1 MLRQVH
7 EALVKQSA
15 WENQLKSF
23 NWRIDVKSK
32 ARHIADLNTPTAI
45 VEMEI
50 SGSKVVLLAN
60 LMSECIDCS
69 LCLQGSEV
77 VRFEMNEEGLA
88 KMIEQ
93 IETIEE
99 QITAYTT

>member
-1 MLRQVH
+1 MLCQVH

-15 WENQLKSF
+15 WDNQLKSF
-23 NWRIDVKSK
+23 NWRIDVKST
-32 ARHIADLNTPTAI
+32 ARHISDLNTPTAI

-50 SGSKVVLLAN
+50 SGSK
-60 LMSECIDCS
+60 
-69 LCLQGSEV
+69 GSEV
-77 VRFEMNEEGLA
+77 VRFEMNEEGLG
-88 KMIEQ
+88 KMIQQ